1 MKALSGDFLNEC
13 KKASSDKK
21 GKINLK
27 LFLPKSKRNALDE
40 IKIKKRLKD
49 HFAKHLKKKKKEID
63 GIKLSGFNWFIIG
76 SIMIVISALFL
87 NYQGPFW
94 VNLIVTLAHPAGWF
108 FMWEGLGKIFITA
121 KEKIPDFSFYK
132 KMLDSNI
139 SFLNYK

>member
-108 FMWEGLGKIFITA
+108 LCGKDLEKYLSLQKKRFQTFPFI
-121 KEKIPDFSFYK
+121 K
-132 KMLDSNI
+132 KC
-139 SFLNYK
+139 